1 MKAARETKVSEPCTD
16 TCKHVRLV
24 QWSTQLGS
32 IHTVDTVFAE
42 QGEFMGTRSSCSPVV
57 WTQAASYNAE
67 GDKLKLTPVESGIC
81 ETGRRRTAKHAEF
94 RCHKTPGH
102 PCQPSPPNIPPPSR
116 RCEKERGRSERKKGW
131 SVRGR
136 NLVSGSKREE
146 RNVKKTRIGRKE
158 VKVTSTEVR
167 YQERQKLN

>member
-1 MKAARETKVSEPCTD
+1 MKAARLTKVSEPYTD

-67 GDKLKLTPVESGIC
+67 GEKLKLTPVESGIC

-94 RCHKTPGH
+94 RCHKA
-102 PCQPSPPNIPPPSR
+102 IRRASR
-116 RCEKERGRSERKKGW
+116 RLP
-131 SVRGR
+131 VF
-136 NLVSGSKREE
+136 
-146 RNVKKTRIGRKE
+146 
-158 VKVTSTEVR
+158 
-167 YQERQKLN
+167 LNQFLGLEIAPLDH